1 MRQYPTPTDAD
12 LAALQAFA
20 DAHGRTWKDQLAQ
33 VYWYN
38 ARPWRGVD
46 GRDEITGS
54 TLHAIRNNFGPT
66 WLYEL
71 CPIKPAAKV
80 RASKA
85 PRPKKFVLSSSPL
98 IHTPGMIRWAINGY
112 AFEDDRPAI
121 LNVFTSGWPTVPAA
135 AFKAILAG
143 KLPVTID
150 DEAGTVAFEWH

>member
-1 MRQYPTPTDAD
+1 MRTYPTPTEQD
-12 LAALQAFA
+12 LAALQSFA
-20 DAHGRTWKDQLAQ
+20 DAHGRRWKDQLAQ

-46 GRDEITGS
+46 GRSEITGS

-66 WLYEL
+66 WLYDI
-71 CPIKPAAKV
+71 CTIKPAPKK
-80 RASKA
+80 KA
-85 PRPKKFVLSSSPL
+85 TDRPKQFVLSSSPL
-98 IHTPGMIRWAINGY
+98 IHTPGMIRWGINGY

-143 KLPVTID
+143 QLPVTID
-150 DEAGTVAFEWH
+150 DDAGTVAFEWN